1 MFTRHSGL
9 ATTATLVGLTLGLA
23 ACGGVK
29 QEDLDAQLAQVRQE
43 FRSGDQELSNRIDEL
58 NRRVSDLEGE
68 LESLRND
75 FNVTVERMQGMLK
88 FNVPVHFA
96 FDESQ
101 LRELDK
107 PVLDRFSRVV
117 KEYYA
122 DALITVEGFADPAGS
137 QAYNKRLG
145 MQRASSVKQYLTT
158 AGALQPDRVKTVSYG
173 EDPDRQVV
181 PGAQGPG
188 VTGVENRRAAL
199 VIDYGG
205 AVRGAAS
212 R

>member
-1 MFTRHSGL
+1 MFKRHSGL
-9 ATTATLVGLTLGLA
+9 GSTAALVGLALGLA
-23 ACGGVK
+23 ACGGVQ
-29 QEDLDAQLAQVRQE
+29 QEDMDAQLAQVREE
-43 FRSGDQELSNRIDEL
+43 FRAADQELSNRIDEL
-58 NRRVSDLEGE
+58 NRRVGDLESE
-68 LESLRND
+68 LQSLRND

-96 FDESQ
+96 FDVAT

-107 PVLDRFSRVV
+107 PVLDRFAGVV

-122 DALITVEGFADPAGS
+122 DALVTIEGFADPAGS
-137 QAYNKRLG
+137 RAYNQRLG
-145 MQRASSVKQYLTT
+145 KRRAESVKQYLTT
-158 AGALQPDRVKTVSYG
+158 AAGLQPDRVKTVSYG

-188 VTGVENRRAAL
+188 VTGIENRRATL